1 MTGWTPPS
9 PLIIYHKLMAC
20 HLVELYKRSG
30 MQPIGIGK
38 SIHWALAKLVV
49 REAGEHENTAYGNLQ
64 MCTGL
69 ESGTEGGTHAM
80 GERRGERGG
89 RLEEVN

>member
-1 MTGWTPPS
+1 
-9 PLIIYHKLMAC
+9 
-20 HLVELYKRSG
+20 